1 MPVQRLKVLLS
12 SCLRPPCAQI
22 AEVVARWTGIPV
34 SKLTASDRERLLHL
48 ADHLAE
54 RVVGQDEAVRGVAD
68 AIVRSRGGMSAAGRP
83 SSFLFAGPTGTGK
96 TELCKALAAELFD
109 DENHIVR
116 IDCKRGRRKHGTLG
130 CQSGTLS
137 LCRQRADG
145 AALRGSSYWCPAGL
159 RGLRCRRHAD

>member
-1 MPVQRLKVLLS
+1 MQYGALPDLERRLARLTAEKKAMAGTGLLS
-12 SCLRPPCAQI
+12 EVVGPDQVRYSRGALHSKGLYPSVPPAQI

-116 IDCKRGRRKHGTLG
+116 IDCKRG
-130 CQSGTLS
+130 
-137 LCRQRADG
+137 
-145 AALRGSSYWCPAGL
+145 AACI
-159 RGLRCRRHAD
+159 